1 MAEIRQKIVTFVI
14 FTFICIFTNISVPFM
29 DNIHK
34 YMEKTRI
41 GGAKHGHTYRHDL

>member
-14 FTFICIFTNISVPFM
+14 FTFICIFTNISALFM

-34 YMEKTRI
+34 YI
-41 GGAKHGHTYRHDL
+41 PLSQYLNLSNIYP